1 MTPRV
6 LTDEEYEALKKKLHQ
21 AHDKL
26 IKSTLQDVEAMREF
40 VQKILSQFLVG
51 VKIDLDAL
59 TLDTTTY
66 IRPNLQ
72 VFYSDIVYLTTITE
86 ESTNLK
92 KRVKVG
98 ILVEHKSDM
107 PTQLAMRL
115 QAMDYIN
122 AIMKRNYDKDAD
134 TTIPVIPVIFNQFD
148 KDWTPLSVSK
158 IFPDLSSAI
167 TKFIPNFELL
177 VINLASLS
185 QETMDS
191 LDKFGI
197 LKASFLAMKNVRN
210 KKFLKQHFEDIF
222 VFLQQHP
229 DKTDLRDQLIA
240 YLLGYSDMK
249 AKDLEELLANIFSP
263 VLKQEIMISGK
274 GFLAVAAREAA
285 AKAKKETRKE
295 AQIEID
301 SLKLAAA
308 KAAKK
313 AKEAIEK
320 AREEVRLE
328 AQKEREEARIEAQ
341 RTKEEAQRTK
351 EEAQKNAQY
360 KTRLTVMHCWYR
372 NIALDLIPEI
382 ADASPT
388 EVRQLIAAFE
398 NVKSHFQSNK
408 EKDIKKMIHISGLNE
423 PEIKALL
430 NLLATT

>member
-1 MTPRV
+1 MTPRI

-40 VQKILSQFLVG
+40 VQKILSQLLVG

-72 VFYSDIVYLTTITE
+72 VFYSDIVYLTTITD

-115 QAMDYIN
+115 QALDYIN

-134 TTIPVIPVIFNQFD
+134 TTIPVIPIIFNQFD

-158 IFPDLSSAI
+158 LFPDLSLAV
-167 TKFIPNFELL
+167 TKFIPDFELL

-210 KKFLKQHFEDIF
+210 KTFLKRHFEDIF

-229 DKTDLRDQLIA
+229 DRTDLRDQLIA

-263 VLKQEIMISGK
+263 VLKQEIMISGT

-285 AKAKKETRKE
+285 AKERKE
-295 AQIEID
+295 ANKEID
-301 SLKLAAA
+301 SLKVVLQ
-308 KAAKK
+308 K
-313 AKEAIEK
+313 AKEEAKK
-320 AREEVRLE
+320 AREE
-328 AQKEREEARIEAQ
+328 AQKTR
-341 RTKEEAQRTK
+341 
-351 EEAQKNAQY
+351 EEAQKTREEAQ
-360 KTRLTVMHCWYR
+360 KTREEAQEALYLKMRLTVMHGWYR
-372 NIALDLIPEI
+372 GAALDLIADM
-382 ADASPT
+382 ADASLN
-388 EVRQLIAAFE
+388 EVRQLMSAFE
-398 NVKSHFQSNK
+398 KVKNYCQTNEEHDVKTLTQL
-408 EKDIKKMIHISGLNE
+408 SGLNE
-423 PEIKALL
+423 VEIK
-430 NLLATT
+430 NLLTLLK